1 MRPGAE
7 ISVGEDFPGGMPSLP
22 QDSSLLGCL
31 TPSSAVGGGGA
42 PHYLG
47 EAHLP
52 GPAGSRY
59 GVQDA
64 EAAQAESLEKWVL
77 AHCSLF
83 CIHYF

>member
-1 MRPGAE
+1 M
-7 ISVGEDFPGGMPSLP
+7 
-22 QDSSLLGCL
+22 
-31 TPSSAVGGGGA
+31 GGA
-42 PHYLG
+42 S
-47 EAHLP
+47 HLP

-64 EAAQAESLEKWVL
+64 EAASQAESLEKGVL